1 MTVFTPKDSAFEL
14 KVRENFGRQ
23 AVMGEIGAVLGRVEP
38 GEVEIELP
46 FRAELTQQH
55 GFIHAGIMATIL
67 DSACGYAAF
76 SLMPASASVLSIEFK
91 INLLAPAIGD
101 SLLAVGT
108 VVRPGRT
115 ITASRGEAFSRSEGQ
130 KEPVAVMQ
138 ATMMTVLGRADV
150 KG

>member
-115 ITASRGEAFSRSEGQ
+115 ITACRGEAFSRSEGQ